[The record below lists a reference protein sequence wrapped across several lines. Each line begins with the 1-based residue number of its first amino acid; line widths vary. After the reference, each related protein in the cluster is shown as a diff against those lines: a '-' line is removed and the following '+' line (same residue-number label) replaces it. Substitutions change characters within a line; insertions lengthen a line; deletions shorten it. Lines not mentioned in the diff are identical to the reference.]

1 MKVLLLAACVLLTTI
16 PAHTQDSGVPAM
28 SDREKQGLRGPV
40 KSCTEETSVPAI
52 SNESGELHRA
62 IRTGHI
68 IDFDSDGRTLARRI
82 VNPDGS
88 EWVMRNVYDSSGRLL
103 KITSGK
109 RGDNVH
115 DETTYSYDQQ
125 GRLEKI
131 SDGRRNP
138 IVFRYDDQ
146 GRKTKIAV
154 SRREDY
160 RANGAVAGSPFEV
173 LDDAPNISGGGTS
186 TTTYDEQDRP
196 VEVVVKDSQG
206 QVVNRAVRT
215 YDTQGRVIEEKQ
227 ILDQP
232 EMMFPPE
239 IRAKL
244 VQESGLCEEELV
256 RELRGKITELMGGKS
271 DPYSVSYTYDSL
283 GRIVHTRRR
292 MFNREKEIDS
302 S

>member
-1 MKVLLLAACVLLTTI
+1 
-16 PAHTQDSGVPAM
+16 
-28 SDREKQGLRGPV
+28 
-40 KSCTEETSVPAI
+40 
-52 SNESGELHRA
+52 
-62 IRTGHI
+62 
-68 IDFDSDGRTLARRI
+68 
-82 VNPDGS
+82 
-88 EWVMRNVYDSSGRLL
+88 
-103 KITSGK
+103 
-109 RGDNVH
+109 
-115 DETTYSYDQQ
+115 
-125 GRLEKI
+125 
-131 SDGRRNP
+131 
-138 IVFRYDDQ
+138 
-146 GRKTKIAV
+146 
-154 SRREDY
+154 
-160 RANGAVAGSPFEV
+160 
-173 LDDAPNISGGGTS
+173 
-186 TTTYDEQDRP
+186 
-196 VEVVVKDSQG
+196 VKDSQG

-302 S
+302 SYNDQGDMVSEITRETTSSDDRATSTVTPPTYSEVRFSYRYDDRQNWTEKTVEYRSTPDGAFQGSRVVKRTLTYY